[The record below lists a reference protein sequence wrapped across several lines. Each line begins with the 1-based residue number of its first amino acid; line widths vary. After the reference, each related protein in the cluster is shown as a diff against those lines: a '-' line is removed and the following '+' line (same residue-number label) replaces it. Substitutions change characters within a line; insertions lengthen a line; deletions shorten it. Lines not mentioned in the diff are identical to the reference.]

1 MCECNDDQKDF
12 YKRQNGLG
20 WQTDLR
26 RIITSPYK
34 DLEPNDKTCDKGEKG
49 LRCVVGTHKK
59 YSSITFPVYL
69 QDPQATVSRLVEKHV
84 GMPIR
89 QIRSRG
95 ALLQDSLDNVKS
107 QIAII
112 TPPEPL
118 LASQEHILNLVRI
131 AAKRY
136 ASIQNKDSGNPLCL
150 NLKPLNQTFESD
162 SSINISYR
170 SRITVYRKTYKGN
183 KKIR

>member
-1 MCECNDDQKDF
+1 MCESNDDHKAS
-12 YKRQNGLG
+12 YKRRNGLG
-20 WQTDLR
+20 WQTGLR

-34 DLEPNDKTCDKGEKG
+34 DLEPNDKTCDVREKG

-59 YSSITFPVYL
+59 NSSITFPVYL
-69 QDPQATVSRLVEKHV
+69 QDPQATVSRLVEKHM

-89 QIRSRG
+89 QIRSTG
-95 ALLQDSLDNVKS
+95 ALLQDSLDNIKS

-118 LASQEHILNLVRI
+118 SASHEHILNLVRI

-136 ASIQNKDSGNPLCL
+136 AKL
-150 NLKPLNQTFESD
+150 
-162 SSINISYR
+162 
-170 SRITVYRKTYKGN
+170 
-183 KKIR
+183 